1 VLVAMTIGLG
11 GTTGVSAV
19 LAVDPPSTVAIAG
32 TLVDQAGT
40 SLPGVHLVIT
50 EELPPDGGFA
60 GFQARTGPDGSFSAT
75 LFAWGTADVPAEVR
89 IDAPQDESIT
99 LVVDEQCSRT
109 LGVVVADARQLALG
123 DPATAPK
130 TLDIVATSTVLGE
143 ACGTTA
149 TPPTTAGS
157 GNTRGP
163 ATQLTPPPTDGGRTV
178 AAAAEDRIG
187 PALALGCLAGLI
199 GAASFLVPRPRARRR
214 R

>member
-1 VLVAMTIGLG
+1 MLVAMTIGLG

-19 LAVDPPSTVAIAG
+19 FAVDPPSTVAVSG
-32 TLVDQAGT
+32 TLVDQAGI

-60 GFQARTGPDGSFSAT
+60 GFQARTGTDGSFSAT

-89 IDAPQDESIT
+89 INAPQGESIT
-99 LVVDEQCSRT
+99 LVID
-109 LGVVVADARQLALG
+109 DPRQLALG

-130 TLDIVATSTVLGE
+130 SLDLVATSTVLGE

-149 TPPTTAGS
+149 TPPTNAGT

-163 ATQLTPPPTDGGRTV
+163 ATQVTPPPTDGRRPV
-178 AAAAEDRIG
+178 AAVAEDRIG
-187 PALALGCLAGLI
+187 PALALGFIAGVI
-199 GAASFLVPRPRARRR
+199 GAAAFLVPRPKAPRRH
-214 R
+214 

>member
-1 VLVAMTIGLG
+1 MLVAMTIGLG

-19 LAVDPPSTVAIAG
+19 FAVDPPSTVAVSG
-32 TLVDQAGT
+32 TLVDQAGI

-60 GFQARTGPDGSFSAT
+60 GFQARTGPDGSFTAT

-89 IDAPQDESIT
+89 VTAPQGESIT
-99 LVVDEQCSRT
+99 LVVDDQCTRT
-109 LGVVVADARQLALG
+109 LGVVVADARKLALG

-130 TLDIVATSTVLGE
+130 SLDLVATSTVLGE

-149 TPPTTAGS
+149 TPPTNAGT

-163 ATQLTPPPTDGGRTV
+163 ATQVTPPPTDGRRPV
-178 AAAAEDRIG
+178 AAVAEDRIG
-187 PALALGCLAGLI
+187 PALALGFIAGLI
-199 GAASFLVPRPRARRR
+199 GAVSFLVPRPKAPRRH
-214 R
+214 